1 MHSSFTVRLFHQCKC
16 WLSLIFVV
24 HSVLPS
30 FVTALCAF
38 HHFYDS
44 VSPQTCDV
52 IYRRHK
58 QLDLLSCS
66 CLGVFLVSSYSWFIV
81 FYVSAPYC
89 SLYKLYI
96 NHNQTLKTL
105 TFWSLSETFVRSCSI
120 LFLVLAT
127 TVVMWH
133 GKKSVILSL
142 QRRYSALFAGQI
154 WRSLAWHCPVIGF
167 HHSTTSH
174 VCITDKP
181 YFFITHNWFSRVH
194 HMASIERPDV
204 CLYICVCT
212 AYMCK

>member
-1 MHSSFTVRLFHQCKC
+1 MHLSFTVRLFHQCKC

-30 FVTALCAF
+30 CVTALCAL
-38 HHFYDS
+38 HHFHDS

-66 CLGVFLVSSYSWFIV
+66 CLGVFFSFKLFVIYR

-105 TFWSLSETFVRSCSI
+105 TFRSLSETFVRSCSI

-127 TVVMWH
+127 TVVM
-133 GKKSVILSL
+133 
-142 QRRYSALFAGQI
+142 
-154 WRSLAWHCPVIGF
+154 
-167 HHSTTSH
+167 
-174 VCITDKP
+174 
-181 YFFITHNWFSRVH
+181 
-194 HMASIERPDV
+194 
-204 CLYICVCT
+204 
-212 AYMCK
+212 